1 MSAREALDHAAPL
14 DPPEAAAAAPVAARG
29 VNLGVMEAATALFL
43 GAIGA
48 LAVWDSLRIGAG
60 WGQDGPMAGYF
71 PFWLGTGL
79 ILASLGNLGLA
90 FRGGRRRT
98 LFVSWEQLRHVV
110 SVLVPT
116 ALYVALIQPVGIY
129 LPSVAL
135 IVGFMVGLGRFGWL
149 PSLATGLFVAGAFFA
164 VFELWFL
171 VPLPKGP
178 VEYALG
184 F

>member
-1 MSAREALDHAAPL
+1 MSAREALDHAAPS
-14 DPPEAAAAAPVAARG
+14 PEADAARDG
-29 VNLGVMEAATALFL
+29 PARGISLGVMEAATALFL
-43 GAIGA
+43 GAIGG

-79 ILASLGNLGLA
+79 ILVSLGNLALA
-90 FRGGRRRT
+90 FRGGRGRR
-98 LFVSWEQLRHVV
+98 LFVSYAQLRHVA

-116 ALYVALIQPVGIY
+116 AVYVALIQPFGIY

-135 IVGFMVGLGRFGWL
+135 IVGFMVVLGRFGWL
-149 PSLATGLFVAGAFFA
+149 PSLATGLFVAGAFFL